1 MHAARVTDYPEPVS
15 GLSGG
20 LGTELN
26 SGLNGGL
33 NGGLDSGLS
42 SGLEFVSS
50 FSLDSPTAVDSRKR
64 ILMLSVSAGNGHV
77 RAAEALVAHA
87 RADFPA
93 ISVRHQDVLQL
104 VPRWFSKIYR
114 DVYMALAHRLPDAW
128 GWLYRAT
135 DAAAPGSFSIRARKA
150 LQTLCA
156 SRLLD
161 EIRRYQPDMIIC
173 THFLPAEILADARF
187 KQQVTCPIWVQVT
200 DFDLHPIWVQPGISG
215 YFVANDELAYRLYAQ
230 GVPSSRVVVTGI
242 PLMPGFAMPPDR
254 SSVSRQLGFDPQKTT
269 LLMMN
274 GGAGAGLQQSLVQ
287 SLLNQHSDLQLIVLT
302 GRNNALRESLQSIEA
317 LFPTRL
323 RALGFVDDVY
333 RLMACADL
341 AITKPGGLSTSE
353 CLAMGLPM
361 LLVNPIPG
369 QEERNAAWLIQEGA
383 ALRADD
389 PATLQFRLQRLLNDR
404 HKLEAMRNRART
416 LAKPFA
422 AREVLQLARTVA
434 R

>member
-1 MHAARVTDYPEPVS
+1 
-15 GLSGG
+15 
-20 LGTELN
+20 
-26 SGLNGGL
+26 
-33 NGGLDSGLS
+33 
-42 SGLEFVSS
+42 
-50 FSLDSPTAVDSRKR
+50 
-64 ILMLSVSAGNGHV
+64 MLSVSAGNGHV

-135 DAAAPGSFSIRARKA
+135 DAAGPESLSIRARKA
-150 LQTLCA
+150 IQTLCS

-187 KQQVTCPIWVQVT
+187 KQQVNCPIWVQVT

-254 SSVSRQLGFDPQKTT
+254 SSVAQQLGFDPKKTT

-274 GGAGAGLQQSLVQ
+274 GGAGAGLQLSLVQ
-287 SLLNQHSDLQLIVLT
+287 ALLKQHPDLQLIVLT
-302 GRNNALRESLQSIEA
+302 GHNTALRESLQSIEA
-317 LFPTRL
+317 FFPTRL

-341 AITKPGGLSTSE
+341 VITKPGGLSTSE

-404 HKLEAMRNRART
+404 HKLEAMRTRARAI
-416 LAKPFA
+416 AKPFA
-422 AREVLQLARTVA
+422 AREVLQLARTMT

>member
-1 MHAARVTDYPEPVS
+1 MHAARVTDYAEPVS

-26 SGLNGGL
+26 SGLTSGL
-33 NGGLDSGLS
+33 NGGLNSGLS
-42 SGLEFVSS
+42 SGLEF
-50 FSLDSPTAVDSRKR
+50 FPPHSLDAPATVDSRKR

-87 RADFPA
+87 RADFPT

-114 DVYMALAHRLPDAW
+114 DMYMALAHRLPDAW

-135 DAAAPGSFSIRARKA
+135 DAAGPESLSIRARKA
-150 LQTLCA
+150 IQTLCA

-187 KQQVTCPIWVQVT
+187 KQQVNCPIWVQVT
-200 DFDLHPIWVQPGISG
+200 DFDLHPIWVQPGMSG
-215 YFVANDELAYRLYAQ
+215 YFVANEELAYRLYAQ
-230 GVPSSRVVVTGI
+230 GVPSSRVVVSGI
-242 PLMPGFAMPPDR
+242 PLMPGFSMPPDR
-254 SSVSRQLGFDPQKTT
+254 GSASRQLGLDPSKTT

-274 GGAGAGLQQSLVQ
+274 GGAGAGLQLPLVQ
-287 SLLNQHSDLQLIVLT
+287 ALLKQHPDLQLIVLT
-302 GRNNALRESLQSIEA
+302 GHNTGLRAALQSIEV
-317 LFPTRL
+317 FYPTRL

-369 QEERNAAWLIQEGA
+369 QEERNAAWLLQEGA

-389 PATLQFRLQRLLNDR
+389 PATLQFRLQRLLSDR
-404 HKLEAMRNRART
+404 HKLDAMRTRARA

-422 AREVLQLARTVA
+422 AREVLQLARA
-434 R
+434 LAQ

>member
-1 MHAARVTDYPEPVS
+1 MHAARVSDYPELTLPY
-15 GLSGG
+15 
-20 LGTELN
+20 
-26 SGLNGGL
+26 
-33 NGGLDSGLS
+33 
-42 SGLEFVSS
+42 
-50 FSLDSPTAVDSRKR
+50 SLDTAAATDSRKR
-64 ILMLSVSAGNGHV
+64 VLMLSVSAGNGHV

-93 ISVRHQDVLQL
+93 LSVRHQDVLQL

-135 DAAAPGSFSIRARKA
+135 DAAGPASLSVRARKA
-150 LQTLCA
+150 IQTHCA

-173 THFLPAEILADARF
+173 THFLPAEMLTDVRLR
-187 KQQVTCPIWVQVT
+187 QQVTCPIWVQVT
-200 DFDLHPIWVQPGISG
+200 DFDLHPIWVHPGVSG

-230 GVPSSRVVVTGI
+230 GVPSSRVVVSGI
-242 PLMPGFAMPPDR
+242 PLMPGFSMPPDR
-254 SSVSRQLGFDPQKTT
+254 GSASQQLGLDPSKTT
-269 LLMMN
+269 VLMMN
-274 GGAGAGLQQSLVQ
+274 GGAGAGLQLSLVQ
-287 SLLNQHSDLQLIVLT
+287 SLLKQHPDLQLIVLT
-302 GRNNALRESLQSIEA
+302 GRNTALRDSLQSIEA
-317 LFPTRL
+317 FYPTRL

-389 PATLQFRLQRLLNDR
+389 PATLAYRLQRLLSDQP
-404 HKLEAMRNRART
+404 KLKAMRTCART

-422 AREVLQLARTVA
+422 AREILQLTRRVMQ
-434 R
+434 

>member
-1 MHAARVTDYPEPVS
+1 MHAARVTDFAEPVS
-15 GLSGG
+15 GLSNG
-20 LGTELN
+20 LSTELN
-26 SGLNGGL
+26 SGLTGGL
-33 NGGLDSGLS
+33 NGGLNSGLS
-42 SGLEFVSS
+42 SGLEFTPPYSH
-50 FSLDSPTAVDSRKR
+50 DTTAAVDSRKR

-128 GWLYRAT
+128 GWLYRTT
-135 DAAAPGSFSIRARKA
+135 DAATPKSLSIRARKTI
-150 LQTLCA
+150 QTLCA

-161 EIRRYQPDMIIC
+161 EIQRYQPELIIC
-173 THFLPAEILADARF
+173 THFLPAEILADARV
-187 KQQVTCPIWVQVT
+187 KQQINCPIWVQVT

-274 GGAGAGLQQSLVQ
+274 GGAGAGLQLSLVQ
-287 SLLNQHSDLQLIVLT
+287 ALLKQHTELQLIVLT
-302 GRNNALRESLQSIEA
+302 GHNTRLREALQSIEVF
-317 LFPTRL
+317 FPKRL

-389 PATLQFRLQRLLNDR
+389 PATLQFRLQRLLSDR
-404 HKLEAMRNRART
+404 HKLEAMRTCARAI
-416 LAKPFA
+416 AKPFA
-422 AREVLQLARTVA
+422 AREVLQLARAVA